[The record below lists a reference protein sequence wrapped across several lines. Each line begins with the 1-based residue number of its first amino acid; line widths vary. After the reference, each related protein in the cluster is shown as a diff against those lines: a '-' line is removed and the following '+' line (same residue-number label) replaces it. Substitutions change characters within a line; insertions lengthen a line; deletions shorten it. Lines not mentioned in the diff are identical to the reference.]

1 MYRSLEAG
9 CAAWN
14 ARNRGAR
21 AAILLALGLL
31 TACGDVADDDPASHP
46 TESPQSWQEHLER
59 SDEGLVSKQ
68 LPGGGRVLDLR
79 GRYQHA
85 QVVSIEGGK
94 PMLVCADRVPA
105 VESILDRAE
114 KRETQ

>member
-14 ARNRGAR
+14 AWNRSAR
-21 AAILLALGLL
+21 GAILLALGLL
-31 TACGDVADDDPASHP
+31 SACGDVADDALAS
-46 TESPQSWQEHLER
+46 
-59 SDEGLVSKQ
+59 LVSNE

-85 QVVSIEGGK
+85 QVVSLEGGK